1 MPEGLGIVLTIFNN
15 MGNTI
20 DWAGIEILGELYGIT
35 DYEALILDLL
45 QVNQEVANHE

>member
-1 MPEGLGIVLTIFNN
+1 MPEGLGIVLSIFNN

-20 DWAGIEILGELYGIT
+20 DWAAIEILGELYGIT

-45 QVNQEVANHE
+45 QVKEEVISHE